1 MNDKANAGHTAT
13 SVVTNSS
20 GNGAKWRNVFSL
32 REMGVYYALILL
44 VLILALVTTYLG
56 SANYLSMR
64 NISNVLY
71 QASLPAL
78 MAVSMTV
85 ILVSG
90 NFDLSVASVAAL
102 SAAVL
107 LGTADS
113 VGFLPAM
120 GLAMLAAVL
129 VGLINGTIVEFVGIN
144 AFIVTLGT
152 LTAVRGLVMIYSDGK
167 TMFVSDDTVIAAMK
181 AFESGLVPV
190 GYAVAVIGLALAV
203 VGGLRVAADLRV
215 GRGFLPHGVGMAA
228 GGVLLLALALAA
240 GFEITL
246 AKPVIIMFLFTAIV
260 WAVMNYS
267 NFGRRLY
274 AVGGNPEAA
283 RLSGINV
290 TRYKLFAFALCSATA
305 GLAGILFASR
315 LRSINPNA
323 MQGTELT
330 VIAAA
335 ILGGTS
341 LFGGK
346 GSVTKSVAGALLLF
360 TLTNG
365 FNIANLGANYQGFV
379 EGVVVVAA
387 AAIYSVG
394 SSRVGG
400 RR

>member
-1 MNDKANAGHTAT
+1 MTNKEAT
-13 SVVTNSS
+13 GLTEVSGPSAQNSAWS
-20 GNGAKWRNVFSL
+20 QWRKVFSL

-44 VLILALVTTYLG
+44 VAILGATTTYLG
-56 SANYLSMR
+56 RSNYLSMQ

-71 QASLPAL
+71 QASLPA
-78 MAVSMTV
+78 MVAVSMTV
-85 ILVSG
+85 VLVSG

-107 LGTADS
+107 MGTADS
-113 VGFLPAM
+113 LGFGPAV

-129 VGLINGTIVEFVGIN
+129 VGLINGSIVEFVGIN

-152 LTAVRGLVMIYSDGK
+152 LTAVRGLVMIYSDGR
-167 TMFVSDDTVIAAMK
+167 TMFVSNDAPIMAMNW
-181 AFESGLVPV
+181 FENGFVSV
-190 GYAVAVIGLALAV
+190 GYPLAILGLALAV
-203 VGGLRVAADLRV
+203 VGCARFATDMRAGRKLSPKAAV
-215 GRGFLPHGVGMAA
+215 MAA
-228 GGVLLLALALAA
+228 AGVLLFLLALVN
-240 GFEITL
+240 GFQIPL
-246 AKPVIIMFLFTAIV
+246 AKPVIYMFVFATLV
-260 WAVMNYS
+260 WSVMNYT
-267 NFGRRLY
+267 NLGRRLY

-305 GLAGILFASR
+305 GFAGILFASR
-315 LRSINPNA
+315 LRSVNPNA
-323 MQGTELT
+323 LQGMELT

-346 GSVTKSVAGALLLF
+346 GSVAKSVAGALLLY

-365 FNIANLGANYQGFV
+365 FNIANLSANYQGLV
-379 EGVVVVAA
+379 EGIVVVAA

-394 SSRVGG
+394 GVQRG
-400 RR
+400 RGR